1 MIGMDEAFEAE
12 MVGVAAAIFLT
23 VVMVWV
29 LYSPYFLSLFE
40 AAVSVASAIVV
51 AAFFVTRLIK
61 SNYNDFLEENNAQNN

>member
-29 LYSPYFLSLFE
+29 LYSQYFLSLFE

>member
-1 MIGMDEAFEAE
+1 VIGMDEAFEAE
-12 MVGVAAAIFLT
+12 MVRVAAAIFLT

-29 LYSPYFLSLFE
+29 LYSQYFLSLFE

>member
-12 MVGVAAAIFLT
+12 MVRVAAAIFLT

-29 LYSPYFLSLFE
+29 LYSQYFLSLFE

>member
-1 MIGMDEAFEAE
+1 MDEAFEAE
-12 MVGVAAAIFLT
+12 MVRVAAAIFLT

-29 LYSPYFLSLFE
+29 LYSQYFLSLFE

>member
-1 MIGMDEAFEAE
+1 MDEAFEAE

-29 LYSPYFLSLFE
+29 LYSQYFLSLFE